1 MNPVVYNIP
10 VQSFDAYRDR
20 QVIVRA
26 KEPSELA
33 ERLNQSDLKNVVYVQ
48 LLSPSVDVEPLTHWG
63 DSVPIDIVVRDPVQ
77 DFPLLYN
84 FAKLL
89 DKHPV
94 RVSVFTSP
102 GFSKAVIL
110 ALALNFAVKL
120 EVGQPDDAVIGELQE
135 VLDRYLHRPN
145 VSRPVEFFHSIF
157 QSFYTRESSSLWFVQ
172 EEDPEQFR
180 FVADDGGMETISSRF
195 GGIALHTNGGL
206 HNAPAGSASECDTCE
221 FLDLCGGYFKWPDK
235 EFSCAGVK
243 SLFATMSGAAQDL
256 RIDMERFESSQGGLQ
271 P

>member
-10 VQSFDAYRDR
+10 VQLFDAYRDR
-20 QVIVRA
+20 NVIVRVH
-26 KEPSELA
+26 EPSELVQ
-33 ERLNQSDLKNVVYVQ
+33 RLAQSDLKNVVYLQ
-48 LLSPSVDVEPLTHWG
+48 LLSPNVDVEPLTHWG
-63 DSVPIDIVVRDPVQ
+63 DSVPIDILVHDPVQ
-77 DFPLLYN
+77 QFPLLYN

-94 RVSVFTSP
+94 RASVSTDP

-120 EVGQPDDAVIGELQE
+120 DVGQPDDAVIGELKE
-135 VLDRYLHRPN
+135 MLERYLHRPN
-145 VSRPVEFFHSIF
+145 VSRPVEFFHSVF
-157 QSFYTRESSSLWFVQ
+157 QSFYTEEQTSLWLVQ

-180 FVADDGGMETISSRF
+180 FVTDDGKETVSSRF
-195 GGIALHTNGGL
+195 GPTGFQSNDGL
-206 HNAPAGSASECDTCE
+206 RNAQAGSESECDTCE
-221 FLDLCGGYFKWPDK
+221 FLDRCGGYFKWPDK

-243 SLFATMSGAAQDL
+243 SLFSTLSGAAQEL
-256 RIDMERFESSQGGLQ
+256 RIDMERFESSQGVVQ

>member
-1 MNPVVYNIP
+1 MNPVIYNIP
-10 VQSFDAYRDR
+10 VQLFDSYRDR
-20 QVIVRA
+20 NVIVRA
-26 KEPSELA
+26 LEPSELA
-33 ERLNQSDLKNVVYVQ
+33 QRLDQSDLKNIVYLQ
-48 LLSPSVDVEPLTHWG
+48 LLSARVDVEPLTQWG
-63 DSVPIDIVVRDPVQ
+63 DSIPIDIVVRDPVQ
-77 DFPLLYN
+77 EFPLLYN

-94 RVSVFTSP
+94 RTSVSTNP

-120 EVGQPDDAVIGELQE
+120 EVGQPDDSAIAELQE

-145 VSRPVEFFHSIF
+145 VSRPVEFFHSVF
-157 QSFYTRESSSLWFVQ
+157 QSFYTREQSSLWFVQ

-180 FVADDGGMETISSRF
+180 FVTDEGVETVSARF
-195 GGIALHTNGGL
+195 GGIDFQSNGRL
-206 HNAPAGSASECDTCE
+206 HNAPAGSQSECDTCE
-221 FLDLCGGYFKWPDK
+221 FLDRCGGYFKWPDK

-243 SLFATMSGAAQDL
+243 SLFSTMSGAANEL
-256 RIDMERFESSQGGLQ
+256 RIDMAKFESSQGGVQ